1 MLEVLMRAGPLE
13 EFTSEQVDRARRYHR
28 PLYVAALVDLALS
41 LGTLGVLAFGGP
53 GDRVDRALHGLP
65 WWAWALVFSLIVVA
79 VPFVI
84 RLPLSF
90 WRGYVREKA
99 WGFSTQELPGWV
111 ADRLKGLAVGAVLTA
126 TAMVGF
132 VGLARVLPRA
142 WPLAVAPAG
151 AGLIMALSF
160 VAPVLLEPLFNRF
173 SPLAD
178 PELSESLRTLSR
190 RAGVPVRDV
199 LVADAS
205 RRTRKE
211 NAYVSG
217 LGRTRRVVVYDTLLS
232 RGGPGEVRLVVAHEL
247 GHRRL
252 RHVVRA
258 TALAVAAMT
267 VAIAALWGLLRTHAV
282 LGAVGAAGPGDPRVI
297 PFVLFVAAAL
307 QMVALPFESALSR
320 RWESAAD
327 RFSLELTGDLEAFV
341 ASHRGLAVS
350 NLLDLDPPRLVYVLA
365 FSHPTPPERIAAARR
380 WASELGAV
388 APIQPPRSTTA

>member
-1 MLEVLMRAGPLE
+1 MSAEPLE
-13 EFTSEQVDRARRYHR
+13 EFTSEQVDRARRYHG
-28 PLYVAALVDLALS
+28 PLYLAALADLVVS
-41 LGTLGVLAFGGP
+41 LGTLGVLAFGSP

-65 WWAWALVFSLIVVA
+65 WWGRALVLSTIVVA
-79 VPFVI
+79 VPFVV

-90 WRGYVREKA
+90 WRGYLREKA
-99 WGFSTQELPGWV
+99 WGFSTQTLRGWV
-111 ADRLKGLAVGAVLTA
+111 ADRLKGFAVGAVLTA
-126 TAMVGF
+126 IAMVGF

-151 AGLIMALSF
+151 AVLVVALSF

-173 SPLAD
+173 SPMAD
-178 PELSESLRTLSR
+178 PELSESLRALSR

-205 RRTRKE
+205 RRTKKE

-217 LGRTRRVVVYDTLLS
+217 LGRTRGVVVYDTLLS
-232 RGGPGEVRLVVAHEL
+232 RGGPREVRLVVAHEL

-252 RHVVRA
+252 RHVARG
-258 TALAVAAMT
+258 TELAVAAMA
-267 VAIAALWGLLRTHAV
+267 VAVAVLWLLLRTDAA
-282 LGAVGAAGPGDPRVI
+282 LGAVGASGPGDSRVI
-297 PFVLFVAAAL
+297 PFVFFVATAL
-307 QMVALPFESALSR
+307 QVAFLPFESALSR

-327 RFSLELTGDLEAFV
+327 RFSLELTGDFEAFV
-341 ASHRGLAVS
+341 ASHRGLELS

-380 WASELGAV
+380 WAAERGGEPLTR
-388 APIQPPRSTTA
+388 PLRPTTG